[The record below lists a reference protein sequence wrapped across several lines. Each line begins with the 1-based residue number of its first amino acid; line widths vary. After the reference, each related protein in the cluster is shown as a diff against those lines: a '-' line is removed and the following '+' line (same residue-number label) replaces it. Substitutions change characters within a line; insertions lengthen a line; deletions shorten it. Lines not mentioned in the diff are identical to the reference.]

1 MRHRTIALGALLS
14 LVVTACGSSA
24 VSPSAPPPSAPPPSA
39 APSAAV
45 AGPAASSSVPHG
57 AAALEENLPR
67 AFRDK
72 PLFMLSFGPTE
83 LAASSA
89 GKSFAAIIT
98 KAGGDLAKAG
108 FAVAND
114 SSPAADAT
122 FNAFAVSGGGA
133 DGTKLVDAYI
143 ASAIAG
149 GASLSSAPATLG
161 GRSVTRIKSLDT
173 NPLGDAWVYA
183 MDDVMY
189 GVQAKDEAL
198 AAEVI
203 ALLP

>member
-14 LVVTACGSSA
+14 LVVAACGGSA
-24 VSPSAPPPSAPPPSA
+24 VSPVGARGRRSRPSSRRRPSAGRPS
-39 APSAAV
+39 
-45 AGPAASSSVPHG
+45 PAASSSVPHG
-57 AAALEENLPR
+57 APALEENLPR
-67 AFRDK
+67 VFRDK

-89 GKSFAAIIT
+89 GESFAAIIT

-114 SSPAADAT
+114 SAPAADAT

-133 DGTKLVDAYI
+133 DGSKLVNAYI

-149 GASLSSAPATLG
+149 RRQPVERAGHP
-161 GRSVTRIKSLDT
+161 RRQI
-173 NPLGDAWVYA
+173 GDADQVPRHQPA
-183 MDDVMY
+183 
-189 GVQAKDEAL
+189 G
-198 AAEVI
+198 
-203 ALLP
+203 

>member
-14 LVVTACGSSA
+14 LVVTACGGSA
-24 VSPSAPPPSAPPPSA
+24 VSPSAPAPSA
-39 APSAAV
+39 APSSAAV
-45 AGPAASSSVPHG
+45 ASPAASSSVPHG
-57 AAALEENLPR
+57 APSLEENLPR
-67 AFRDK
+67 AFRTK
-72 PLFMLSFGPTE
+72 PLFVLSFGPTE

-89 GKSFAAIIT
+89 GETFAAIIT

-114 SSPAADAT
+114 SAPAADAT

-133 DGTKLVDAYI
+133 DGSKLVDAYI

-183 MDDVMY
+183 LDDVMY